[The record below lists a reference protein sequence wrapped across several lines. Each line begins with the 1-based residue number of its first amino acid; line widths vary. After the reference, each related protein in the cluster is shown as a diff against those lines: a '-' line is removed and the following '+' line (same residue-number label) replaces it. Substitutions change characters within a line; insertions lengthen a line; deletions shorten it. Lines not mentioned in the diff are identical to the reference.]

1 MYNPTTRLLTILE
14 LLQSRGH
21 LSAQELAQSL
31 EVEERSIRRYITM
44 LRDIGI
50 PIESERGRYGG
61 YALRPGYRLPPL
73 MFNHEEIT
81 AVMVGLLL
89 MRELGSVSALAVDSA
104 TAKIERVLPEELQQR
119 SHALRHFLTL
129 DNLPPRT
136 HSVSSQWMLAFSL
149 AALDKRCLLIS
160 YISASGEV
168 SQRVISPYGLVL
180 HGRAWYIPAYCHL
193 RQDRRIFRLDRVR
206 EVMDSECT
214 YENTDIDPKAYVL
227 ESLARVPGMSLLEV
241 MLHAPLETV
250 SDYIPASTAILENEA
265 GETLMRCYVDDP
277 YWFARYLMSLEF
289 RFTVRQTDEL
299 REALRIIAE
308 RTLAIL

>member
-1 MYNPTTRLLTILE
+1 
-14 LLQSRGH
+14 
-21 LSAQELAQSL
+21 
-31 EVEERSIRRYITM
+31 
-44 LRDIGI
+44 
-50 PIESERGRYGG
+50 
-61 YALRPGYRLPPL
+61 
-73 MFNHEEIT
+73 
-81 AVMVGLLL
+81 
-89 MRELGSVSALAVDSA
+89 
-104 TAKIERVLPEELQQR
+104 
-119 SHALRHFLTL
+119 
-129 DNLPPRT
+129 
-136 HSVSSQWMLAFSL
+136 MLAFSL